1 MREAGDAALMN
12 RRDLLR
18 GTFYGITAASIWG
31 GMYVVSDVVL
41 TVIPPFTLLSLR
53 ILLGLLALWPI
64 FRRAGQSLP
73 APGVIRELFI
83 VGFVGLGFSLG
94 AQFLGTDLSTAVNG
108 ALVTSASPAFV
119 VLFAA
124 ILLKEKL
131 SPRRAIALLLASAGL
146 IVILDPTRANFGEE
160 TFLGDVFLAIA
171 ALTWGLYSVL
181 VRRISIRYQ
190 LHTLTITVVGLLGGL
205 ALSLPA
211 SIVELSSKPIGP
223 LDAGALLGVA
233 YLGIVSTAFAL
244 LLWNRAFALAPATIA
259 SLFFFAQPVSGALLA
274 AIFLGQTLTIG
285 LGIGGALIG
294 AGVLLSILSSS
305 TEANS

>member
-1 MREAGDAALMN
+1 MN

-18 GTFYGITAASIWG
+18 GAFYGITAASIWG

-73 APGVIRELFI
+73 GPRVTRELLV
-83 VGFVGLGFSLG
+83 VGFVGLGLSLG

-124 ILLKEKL
+124 LLLKEKL

-181 VRRISIRYQ
+181 ARRVSIRYR

-205 ALSLPA
+205 ALALPA

>member
-1 MREAGDAALMN
+1 MD

-18 GTFYGITAASIWG
+18 GTGYGITAASIWG
-31 GMYVVSDVVL
+31 SMYVVSDVVL
-41 TVIPPFTLLSLR
+41 TVIPPFTLLSMR
-53 ILLGLLALWPI
+53 IVLGLLALWPF
-64 FRRAGQSLP
+64 FRRAGQPLP
-73 APGVIRELFI
+73 APPLIRQLLL
-83 VGFVGLGFSLG
+83 VGLVGLGVSLG

-119 VLFAA
+119 VLFAVL
-124 ILLKEKL
+124 LLKEKL
-131 SPRRAIALLLASAGL
+131 TPRRTLALVLASAGV
-146 IVILDPTRANFGEE
+146 IVILEPTSANFGEE
-160 TFLGDVFLAIA
+160 TFLGDVFLALA

-181 VRRISIRYQ
+181 VRRVTIRHR

-233 YLGIVSTAFAL
+233 YLGFVSTAFAL
-244 LLWNRAFALAPATIA
+244 LLWNRAFSLAPATIA

-274 AIFLGQTLTIG
+274 AVFLGQTLTIR
-285 LGIGGALIG
+285 LLIGGALIG
-294 AGVLLSILSSS
+294 LGVLLSILAASTDASS
-305 TEANS
+305 